1 MNIILGVVT
10 MADVNAFLAFGAGF
24 LSFISPCCLP
34 LYPAFLSYI
43 TGASVSE
50 LKTDNAMLQ
59 RRSILHTIFFLV
71 GFSVIFIMLGFGTS
85 FVGRIFSEYQD
96 LIRQIGA
103 IFIIFFGLVV
113 LGILKPS
120 FLMKDRKIEFK
131 NRPGGYIG
139 SIFIGMAFAAGWT
152 PCMGPILM
160 SVIALGSTNPD
171 SAMLY
176 MVLYSLGF
184 SIPFLILSFFIGR
197 LQWIRKNSIKIVK
210 IGGYAMIIM
219 GVVLYFDWMTK
230 IIAYATAIFGGF
242 TGF

>member
-1 MNIILGVVT
+1 
-10 MADVNAFLAFGAGF
+10 
-24 LSFISPCCLP
+24 
-34 LYPAFLSYI
+34 
-43 TGASVSE
+43 
-50 LKTDNAMLQ
+50 
-59 RRSILHTIFFLV
+59 
-71 GFSVIFIMLGFGTS
+71 
-85 FVGRIFSEYQD
+85 
-96 LIRQIGA
+96 
-103 IFIIFFGLVV
+103 V

-230 IIAYATAIFGGF
+230 IIA
-242 TGF
+242 

>member
-1 MNIILGVVT
+1 
-10 MADVNAFLAFGAGF
+10 
-24 LSFISPCCLP
+24 
-34 LYPAFLSYI
+34 
-43 TGASVSE
+43 
-50 LKTDNAMLQ
+50 
-59 RRSILHTIFFLV
+59 
-71 GFSVIFIMLGFGTS
+71 MLGFGTS

-120 FLMKDRKIEFK
+120 FLLKDRNIEFK

-160 SVIALGSTNPD
+160 SVITLGSTNPD

-184 SIPFLILSFFIGR
+184 SIPLLILSFFIGL
-197 LQWIRKNSIKIVK
+197 LQ
-210 IGGYAMIIM
+210 
-219 GVVLYFDWMTK
+219 
-230 IIAYATAIFGGF
+230 
-242 TGF
+242 